1 MDEQVVLSS
10 EETVVTSIRFL
21 EQLTADY
28 HRHKFAV
35 RLWDGTLWGDSQSP
49 HFTLVIRRP
58 SALKRIFLSSS
69 ELVLGEAFIYDDIDI
84 EGNVECAVDFAE
96 FLMTRKFGIADKM
109 RYANFLT
116 SLPGNSNGD
125 RGKWRLD
132 LRGAVHSKERDRLA
146 VTFHYDVSNDFYSL
160 WLDRSMVYSCAYF
173 ESFEDDIDKAQEQK
187 LDYICRKLRLK
198 PGETLLDIGCGWAGL
213 LIHAARNYGVRGLGI
228 TLSAPQAEWAR
239 EKIDQAGLSDQ
250 CKVEVCDYRDLDSK
264 QQYDK
269 LVSVGMF
276 EHVGAS
282 LLPDYFGRA
291 WRLLRPGG
299 VFLNHGIGTS
309 SVLRE
314 SGPSF
319 GEKYVFPDGE
329 IVPINVT
336 LRAAEEG
343 RFEVRDVENL
353 REHYVLTL
361 RQWVRR
367 LEAKAYE
374 ARALVGDVMYRI
386 WRLYMSGAAFR
397 FSTGRYNLYQVLL
410 SKPDRGD
417 SSLPLTRRDWYRQGL
432 PQARPNVI

>member
-1 MDEQVVLSS
+1 MNGQVLLSRDQAVLSG
-10 EETVVTSIRFL
+10 IRFL
-21 EQLTADY
+21 EELTAEY
-28 HRHKFAV
+28 HRHRFAV
-35 RLWDGTLWGDSQSP
+35 RFWDGTLWGDTQSP
-49 HFTLVIRRP
+49 RFTLAIRHP
-58 SALKRIFLSSS
+58 VALKRILLSSS
-69 ELVLGEAFIYDDIDI
+69 ELALGEAFIYDDFDI

-96 FLMTRKFGIADKM
+96 FLMTRKSGIADKL
-109 RYANFLT
+109 RYASFLT
-116 SLPGNSNGD
+116 RLPGDSNGD

-132 LRGAVHSKERDRLA
+132 LRGTVHSKERDRLA
-146 VTFHYDVSNDFYSL
+146 VTFHYNVSNDFYSL

-173 ESFEDDIDKAQEQK
+173 ESVEDDIEKAQAQK

-198 PGETLLDIGCGWAGL
+198 GGETLLDLGCGWGGL

-250 CKVEVCDYRDLDSK
+250 CKVEVCDYRELDLK
-264 QQYDK
+264 RQFNK

-282 LLPDYFGRA
+282 LLPEYFGRA
-291 WRLLRPGG
+291 WQLLRPGG

-309 SVLRE
+309 SALHE

-343 RFEVRDVENL
+343 QFEVRDVENL

-374 ARALVGDVMYRI
+374 ARAVVGDVMYRI

-397 FSTGRYNLYQVLL
+397 FSAGRYNLYQVLL

-417 SSLPLTRRDWYRQGL
+417 SCLPLTRRDWYR
-432 PQARPNVI
+432 